1 MDRTWPPAAMR
12 VRTGFWPAGFY
23 ERGKRDETMST
34 ATAATIDWPVQPSA
48 KELDFMSGVFE
59 VQHPLIAC
67 HLTRL
72 RDSSTPSPE
81 FRQLVNRLASLL
93 AYEATKDL
101 RTETVSVQT
110 PITRTEGKRLTERIG
125 LIPIL
130 RAGLAMVDP
139 VLELIP
145 SAEVWHLGL
154 YRDEETAKPIKYY
167 SKLPPERPV
176 DVALVLD
183 PMLATGGSAVDALTT
198 LRDWG
203 VPHVKLLSLIAAEEG
218 VKHVESK
225 FPEAQIY
232 VCQIDPNL
240 NDRKFIVPGLGD
252 AGDRIFNTIQND

>member
-1 MDRTWPPAAMR
+1 VATSTTWGEDEAMSVTLVAKRPAANAAAQ
-12 VRTGFWPAGFY
+12 TGTG
-23 ERGKRDETMST
+23 
-34 ATAATIDWPVQPSA
+34 
-48 KELDFMSGVFE
+48 DFMSGVFE

-72 RDSSTPSPE
+72 RDKDTPSPE
-81 FRQLVNRLASLL
+81 FRQLVNRLATLL

-101 RTETVSVQT
+101 KVEAVQVETPLVT
-110 PITRTEGKRLTERIG
+110 TEGRQLSQRIG

-130 RAGLAMVDP
+130 RAGLGMIDP

-154 YRDEETAKPIKYY
+154 YRDEETAKPIRYY
-167 SKLPPERPV
+167 SKLPPGRPV
-176 DVALVLD
+176 DVALILD

-203 VPHVKLLSLIAAEEG
+203 VRQVKILSVIASEEG
-218 VKHVESK
+218 VKRVECE
-225 FPEAQIY
+225 FPDAQIY
-232 VCQIDPNL
+232 VCQIDPDL

-252 AGDRIFNTIQND
+252 AGDRIFNTINRD

>member
-1 MDRTWPPAAMR
+1 
-12 VRTGFWPAGFY
+12 
-23 ERGKRDETMST
+23 MSA
-34 ATAATIDWPVQPSA
+34 ATAATIDLPVRQPVRKAS
-48 KELDFMSGVFE
+48 FMRGVFE

-67 HLTRL
+67 HVTRL
-72 RDSSTPSPE
+72 RDKSTPPPE

-93 AYEATKDL
+93 AYEATIDL
-101 RTETVSVQT
+101 RTVSVDVET
-110 PITRTEGKRLTERIG
+110 PLTRTEGKRLTDRIG

-130 RAGLAMVDP
+130 RAGLSMVDP

-145 SAEVWHLGL
+145 SAEVWHLGM
-154 YRDEETAKPIKYY
+154 YRDEETAQPVKYY

-183 PMLATGGSAVDALTT
+183 PMLATGGSAVDALAT
-198 LRDWG
+198 LQDWG

-225 FPEAQIY
+225 FPDSQIY
-232 VCQIDPNL
+232 VCQVDPNL

-252 AGDRIFNTIQND
+252 AGDRIFNTIEQ

>member
-1 MDRTWPPAAMR
+1 
-12 VRTGFWPAGFY
+12 
-23 ERGKRDETMST
+23 
-34 ATAATIDWPVQPSA
+34 
-48 KELDFMSGVFE
+48 MSGVFE

-72 RDSSTPSPE
+72 RDQSTPPPE
-81 FRQLVNRLASLL
+81 FRQLVHRLASLL

-101 RTETVSVQT
+101 RSESVTVET
-110 PITRTEGKRLTERIG
+110 PLAPTEGRRLSQRIG

-130 RAGLAMVDP
+130 RAGLGMVEP

-145 SAEVWHLGL
+145 TAEVWHLGL
-154 YRDEETAKPIKYY
+154 YRDEETAQPVKYY

-198 LRDWG
+198 LSEWG

-218 VKHVESK
+218 VKRVEST
-225 FPEAQIY
+225 FPNSQIY
-232 VCQIDPNL
+232 VCQIDPDL

-252 AGDRIFNTIQND
+252 AGDRIFNTVNE